1 MVKEM
6 SAEVINGYRKG
17 TGFPV
22 GFSSGGELSKSDA
35 DRASEMAPA
44 RDLYTAM
51 QELYKE
57 TGLLAKDVHD
67 GNVMIRDGSNDLV
80 IVDLGLFKQLSKP
93 KKAVTEARKYRI
105 KLLTKPKK

>member
-6 SAEVINGYRKG
+6 SAEVVNGYRKG

-22 GFSSGGELSKSDA
+22 SFDTGDQLSKSDS
-35 DRASEMAPA
+35 DRASTMAPA
-44 RDLYTAM
+44 KDLYTAM

-67 GNVMIRDGSNDLV
+67 DNVMTRDGSNDLV
-80 IVDLGLFKQLSKP
+80 IVDLGLFKQLNKP
-93 KKAVTEARKYRI
+93 KKSVTEVRKYRI